1 MTADDAA
8 VAVIAA
14 LDRARIPFMIVGSL
28 ASNFHGIPRATRD
41 ADFLI
46 QVELASMSALSAA
59 LPDELHLAPQTAFET
74 VTGTIRYLVTLQ
86 ESPFVCELFVCGDDP
101 HDMERFNRR
110 ERVRALGRDVP
121 MATAEDMV
129 ITKLRWASLAKRG
142 KDRDDA
148 RNIIAVRRAD
158 LDWAYVERW
167 CATHGTLELLNE
179 IRDSLPPAVQ

>member
-1 MTADDAA
+1 MTADEAA
-8 VAVIAA
+8 VAVIEA

-46 QVELASMSALSAA
+46 QIDAASMSALAA
-59 LPDELHLAPQTAFET
+59 TLPADLQLAPQAAFET
-74 VTGTIRYLVTLQ
+74 VTGTTRYLVTLR

-101 HDMERFNRR
+101 HDVARFGRR
-110 ERVRALGRDVP
+110 ERVHALGRQVA

-129 ITKLRWASLAKRG
+129 ITKLRWVSLANRS

-148 RNIIAVRRAD
+148 RNIIAVRSAD
-158 LDWAYVERW
+158 LDWGYIERW
-167 CATHGTLELLNE
+167 CATHGTLSLLID
-179 IRDSLPPAVQ
+179 IRDSIPPA